1 MKRKLILIGGGGHC
15 ASCIDVIEYG
25 SEYHILGILDTAE
38 NIGKTILNYPIIG
51 TDDDIKK
58 YKQQGCYFLVTVG
71 QIGSASLRIKL
82 SNKVTQNNGKL
93 ATVISKR
100 AYVADSAL
108 IGAGTIVMHDALVNV
123 NAKVG
128 ENCIINTKALIEH
141 DSEIGSHC
149 HISTAAI
156 LNGGV
161 KLGNECFVG
170 SGAVVVH
177 GVIGA
182 NALFIKANSMYKRSN
197 K

>member
-1 MKRKLILIGGGGHC
+1 MKKNLILIGGGGHC
-15 ASCIDVIEYG
+15 ASCIDVIESG
-25 SEYHILGILDTAE
+25 SEYQILGILDTQA
-38 NIGKTILNYPIIG
+38 NLGNKILNHTIIG

-58 YKQQGCYFLVTVG
+58 YIQKGCYFLLTVG
-71 QIGSASLRIKL
+71 QIESASLRIKL
-82 SNKVTQNNGKL
+82 SNKVTRNNGKL

-149 HISTAAI
+149 HVSTGAI

-177 GVIGA
+177 GATGA

>member
-1 MKRKLILIGGGGHC
+1 MKKDLILIGGGGHC
-15 ASCIDVIEYG
+15 ASCIDVIESG
-25 SEYHILGILDTAE
+25 SEYQILGILDTPA
-38 NIGKTILNYPIIG
+38 NLGNQILNHTIIG

-58 YKQQGCYFLVTVG
+58 YILQGCYFLLTVG
-71 QIGSASLRIKL
+71 QIESASLRIKL
-82 SNKVTQNNGKL
+82 SNAVTQNNGKL

-149 HISTAAI
+149 HVSTGAI

-177 GVIGA
+177 GATGA
-182 NALFIKANSMYKRSN
+182 DALFIKANSMYKRSN